1 MADNGYKKGRR
12 MKKAIVIAL
21 AVTILSGALCACAD
35 PKISIDVTDWRLQV
49 AQKVNVKD
57 QEIEVIARGD
67 DWIVEDMTVPV
78 VDVLLI
84 AKEGKITITDNGD
97 SDDTFGTYQSAEAVS
112 RDTVLYEVT
121 VNDLFG
127 SATVSVI
134 KLDNGE
140 DKALILTLFDGDIQY
155 TMNFV
160 SVN

>member
-21 AVTILSGALCACAD
+21 AVMILSGALCACAD
-35 PKISIDVTDWRLQV
+35 PDISIDATDWRLQV
-49 AQKVNVKD
+49 AQKVSAND
-57 QEIEVIARGD
+57 LEIEVIARGE

-84 AKEGKITITDNGD
+84 AKEGKITITNNED
-97 SDDTFGTYQSAEAVS
+97 SDDTFGTYQRAEAIS
-112 RDTVLYEVT
+112 HDTVLYEVT
-121 VNDLFG
+121 VNDLSG
-127 SATVSVI
+127 NATVSVI
-134 KLDNGE
+134 KRDDGE
-140 DKALILTLFDGDIQY
+140 DKALILTLFDSDIQY

>member
-21 AVTILSGALCACAD
+21 AVMILSGALCACAD
-35 PKISIDVTDWRLQV
+35 PDISIDATDWRLQV
-49 AQKVNVKD
+49 AQKVSAND
-57 QEIEVIARGD
+57 LEIEVIARGE

-84 AKEGKITITDNGD
+84 AKEGKITITNNED
-97 SDDTFGTYQSAEAVS
+97 SDDTFGTYQRAEAIS
-112 RDTVLYEVT
+112 HDTVLYEVT
-121 VNDLFG
+121 VNDLSG
-127 SATVSVI
+127 NATVSVI
-134 KLDNGE
+134 KRDDGE

>member
-21 AVTILSGALCACAD
+21 AVMILSGALCACAD
-35 PKISIDVTDWRLQV
+35 PNISIDATDWRLQV

-84 AKEGKITITDNGD
+84 AAAIRCFMKSPSTICRGMRP
-97 SDDTFGTYQSAEAVS
+97 F
-112 RDTVLYEVT
+112 R
-121 VNDLFG
+121 
-127 SATVSVI
+127 
-134 KLDNGE
+134 
-140 DKALILTLFDGDIQY
+140 
-155 TMNFV
+155 
-160 SVN
+160 